1 MIEAE
6 MIVEPKIIVNV
17 NTVYRDCI
25 ISGEAIV
32 DHDMIV
38 NEFFHVYGR
47 AIVEVGAIMVVHI
60 KT

>member
-1 MIEAE
+1 